1 VACGDGRRREER
13 DEDEGIATT
22 RAQDTCHHTPVARP
36 RQNIVDRLADLGEE
50 AIQRIGNAPGGDRVL
65 AAMAGTRDRL
75 DDLQKRVRGLED
87 LDKRVASIERRLD
100 KLEGKGK
107 TASTTTRKSSSPSTT
122 RKSSGSSSS

>member
-1 VACGDGRRREER
+1 L
-13 DEDEGIATT
+13 
-22 RAQDTCHHTPVARP
+22 
-36 RQNIVDRLADLGEE
+36 DRLADLGED
-50 AIQRIGNAPGGDRVL
+50 AIQRIGSAPGGDKVL

-107 TASTTTRKSSSPSTT
+107 TTSTTPKSTTTRKKTT
-122 RKSSGSSSS
+122 

>member
-1 VACGDGRRREER
+1 MACGDGRRREER

-22 RAQDTCHHTPVARP
+22 RAQDTCHPPPVARP
-36 RQNIVDRLADLGEE
+36 RQNIVDRIADLGEE

-75 DDLQKRVRGLED
+75 DDLQKRVRGLEE

-107 TASTTTRKSSSPSTT
+107 TAPTTTRKSSSPSTT

>member
-1 VACGDGRRREER
+1 VA
-13 DEDEGIATT
+13 
-22 RAQDTCHHTPVARP
+22 PP
-36 RQNIVDRLADLGEE
+36 RQSIVDRLADLGED

-75 DDLQKRVRGLED
+75 DDLQKRMRGLEN

-107 TASTTTRKSSSPSTT
+107 TTTARKSASSTT
-122 RKSSGSSSS
+122 RKRSSSSSSS